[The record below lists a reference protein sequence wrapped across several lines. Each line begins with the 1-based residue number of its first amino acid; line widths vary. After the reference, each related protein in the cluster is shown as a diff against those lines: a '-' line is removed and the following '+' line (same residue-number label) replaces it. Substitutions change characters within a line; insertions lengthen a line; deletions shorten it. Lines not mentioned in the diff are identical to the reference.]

1 MDPQHWYKVV
11 EYEQKY
17 GGIILDCSQ
26 IPANI
31 VSIKGEASRSAR
43 TVNGVGDEMF

>member
-1 MDPQHWYKVV
+1 VV

-31 VSIKGEASRSAR
+31 VSIKGEASRSEHQ
-43 TVNGVGDEMF
+43 TQFEMFCIFGL